1 MKKTILILCVV
12 AIILTLTG
20 CGAVDEAAENEI
32 ISEENLKNEPDGEE
46 TSTEDTAQK
55 SANDT
60 SPLNGKKLDVPLCTK
75 ATNGVLRWPTAWKRQ
90 LKNMA
95 RPLR

>member
-12 AIILTLTG
+12 AIILTLIG

-46 TSTEDTAQK
+46 TSTEDTAQ
-55 SANDT
+55 
-60 SPLNGKKLDVPLCTK
+60 
-75 ATNGVLRWPTAWKRQ
+75 
-90 LKNMA
+90 
-95 RPLR
+95 